1 MTRNEFALVVF
12 VTAWAG
18 GLGCIE
24 EGYDPLPAGVQD
36 RALPG
41 TSNWILMP
49 STPEDWGGSKARE
62 PTPSPIRY

>member
-1 MTRNEFALVVF
+1 MDRREFALVVF

-41 TSNWILMP
+41 ASHWSLVP
-49 STPEDWGGSKARE
+49 STPEDWASRTLRE
-62 PTPSPIRY
+62 PSPLPLRR